1 MDYGEDKYGK
11 NLYGGGVVLAPYLTP
26 TVPVAIEIFDSLGT
40 RKSFYQTGSSD
51 LLSTEFS
58 LAETGCKDFRLQFAS
73 IKNIDKND
81 KVKIK
86 VFTSD
91 LYFFSGVVREVPIEG
106 SSENKYEY
114 SGFGMNDYFQRLLTG
129 NKNYLNKTVNYI
141 VYDLLT
147 TVILPNTL
155 ITVNASKIDALLT
168 VVTDCTMYFVTI
180 ADALK
185 DLQRIASSDGNDY
198 LVGVDEANEFFF
210 RARSQEVKATL
221 HVGKRGRYGIPSYE
235 PKDDYE
241 AKTKLHVIRDD
252 GTYYGAVTSTEGN
265 DIFEDKIQAPAGL
278 SDADIANW
286 ALGILKDNE
295 VNQRSASV
303 NWKIEIYYPDLLKAD
318 GYLRIVSNS
327 QQRRGE
333 DIVPSGAG
341 DGNAGDG
348 LAGGEGYTGYIIDD
362 TLKIIDVKYS
372 ITPGSANR
380 NITLGARPAM
390 LESQILDVRKKLVE
404 LTINLGR

>member
-1 MDYGEDKYGK
+1 MDYGDRNYGQG
-11 NLYGGGVVLAPYLTP
+11 LYGGGTVLAPHLTP
-26 TVPVAIEIFDSLGT
+26 TVPVGIEVFDSLGT
-40 RKSFYQTGSSD
+40 RKAFYQTGSSD
-51 LLSTEFS
+51 LLAVEFS

-86 VFTSD
+86 IFTSD
-91 LYFFSGVVREVPIEG
+91 LYFFSGVVREIPIEG

-129 NKNYLNKTVNYI
+129 NKNYLNKTVFYI
-141 VYDLLT
+141 VSDLLNT
-147 TVILPNTL
+147 IILPNTL
-155 ITVNASKIDALLT
+155 ITLNPDKIDALLT
-168 VVTDCTMYFVTI
+168 VVTDCTMYYVTI

-198 LVGVDEANEFFF
+198 LLGVDEANEFFF
-210 RARSQEVKATL
+210 RARSQETKAVL

-235 PKDDYE
+235 PKD
-241 AKTKLHVIRDD
+241 AKTKLHIIRDD
-252 GTYYGAVTSTEGN
+252 GTYYGAVTSSEGN
-265 DIFEDKIQAPAGL
+265 DVFEDKIQAPAGL

-318 GYLRIVSNS
+318 GYLRIVSNV
-327 QQRRGE
+327 QQREGE
-333 DIVPSGAG
+333 DITPSPYGVG
-341 DGNAGDG
+341 YYGMGIY
-348 LAGGEGYTGYIIDD
+348 GGEQYTGYIIDD
-362 TLKIIDVKYS
+362 TLKIVDVKYN

-380 NITLGARPAM
+380 NITLGARPVM